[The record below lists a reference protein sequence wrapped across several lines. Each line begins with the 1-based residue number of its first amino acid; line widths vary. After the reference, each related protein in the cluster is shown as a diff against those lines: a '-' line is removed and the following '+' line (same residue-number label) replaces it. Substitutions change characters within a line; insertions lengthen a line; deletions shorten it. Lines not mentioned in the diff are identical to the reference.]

1 MHWLIRCITLLPH
14 HRYITP
20 EHAINAKTLSAA
32 MILIL
37 SLAALSA
44 AADAPRADRIVDL
57 PTVTVRPDAALRAEL
72 AANATQAPHI
82 VDLPSVTVRP
92 DRALRTEMAAR
103 ALVAHIVD
111 LPAIHVHP
119 SAEQLAERAAIV
131 AAERAQALTAQLAAR
146 LVAQATMSAHLR

>member
-1 MHWLIRCITLLPH
+1 MNAKNLLPL
-14 HRYITP
+14 T
-20 EHAINAKTLSAA
+20 
-32 MILIL
+32 
-37 SLAALSA
+37 A
-44 AADAPRADRIVDL
+44 AAVFALCAGAMVVSATHADNNHNAAAPTARIVDL

-72 AANATQAPHI
+72 AANATQALHI

-92 DRALRTEMAAR
+92 DRALRTELAAR

-119 SAEQLAERAAIV
+119 TAEQLAERAAIV

>member
-1 MHWLIRCITLLPH
+1 MNTKSLT
-14 HRYITP
+14 
-20 EHAINAKTLSAA
+20 AA
-32 MILIL
+32 LIL
-37 SLAALSA
+37 SLAALSTA
-44 AADAPRADRIVDL
+44 HATDAPRADRIVDL

-92 DRALRTEMAAR
+92 DRALRTELAAR

-111 LPAIHVHP
+111 LPAIHVRP

-131 AAERAQALTAQLAAR
+131 AAERAQALTAPLAAR